1 MIAGKFKTPNPD
13 SSNSATALR
22 NHQRDFSHKKRFTEI
37 NGNIIVGA
45 NKPFV
50 KNKTKTERTS
60 KSIFQ
65 TFALFPNLEAKR
77 ITAKEQANQ
86 GRLEQRPDRQ
96 TSFRCR
102 REEKRTSSS
111 RSSEPHGA
119 SKLTLHRAALSSPHP
134 AMTVVS
140 PISSLHEKEKEE
152 AAGQK
157 QRRHLGSAVSLY
169 RPSSCCLLGP

>member
-1 MIAGKFKTPNPD
+1 MEGT
-13 SSNSATALR
+13 R
-22 NHQRDFSHKKRFTEI
+22 
-37 NGNIIVGA
+37 
-45 NKPFV
+45 
-50 KNKTKTERTS
+50 

-65 TFALFPNLEAKR
+65 TFALFPNLEAKG

-86 GRLEQRPDRQ
+86 GCLEQRPDRQ

-102 REEKRTSSS
+102 RDEKRTSSS

-119 SKLTLHRAALSSPHP
+119 SKLTLHRAGLLSSPHP

-140 PISSLHEKEKEE
+140 PISSLPEKEKEE

-169 RPSSCCLLGP
+169 RPSSCCLLGPVAMKVPRIPTPMPAVSWRRNHQPPPRALGNPGL